1 MSYKSPE
8 RSPDDGPVRVARHAG
23 GELLIESTTAGERT
37 AIRLS
42 EYNLARLILASST
55 FLGINLDPE
64 DSAGIEV
71 TEFRATWKTNGE
83 D

>member
-8 RSPDDGPVRVARHAG
+8 RSPDDGPVKVSRCIRG
-23 GELLIESTTAGERT
+23 GLLIESTTKKET
-37 AIRLS
+37 TVIHLS